1 MEKLAETI
9 HQMLI
14 ETETLPPESH
24 PNYRLWANYAKFA
37 RNRGT
42 LTADIL
48 EHETSVRNAD
58 VLDVGCGEGGT
69 ALELALRGA
78 NVTAI
83 DFNPAKIQRLKQKT
97 LHIRN
102 LTVLEKNA
110 KELSSL
116 NIKFDQ
122 VVLQDVL
129 EHLSE
134 PEAVLQTIADMLK
147 PGGKLFLSTPNRWS
161 PLNFVNDPH
170 WNLPVVAILP
180 RKAVAFFILKIV
192 KREQVQ
198 RNDFA
203 ALLSLK
209 KLKTNLSNVNLT
221 PRFVHTHIAN
231 ALFTKPTSV
240 VNSELHLRIVAIMKK
255 LHLAKF
261 VESLVNDRFGLFNY
275 SINPTWYLIAEKDAS
290 L

>member
-1 MEKLAETI
+1 
-9 HQMLI
+9 MLI

-275 SINPTWYLIAEKDAS
+275 FINPTWYLIAEKDAS